1 MGLSRDAVIWGFRFI
16 LGREPESEAVIA
28 AHSAARDPEHLAD
41 LLMRSPEFISGQR
54 FTRLL
59 AAHSESGSSHL
70 PTAHLSTSNARFLL
84 LGNCQVRPLAR
95 LIQALTGNAVA
106 TTIELLPKN
115 LERLRTDRAALG
127 ELIGA
132 SDLILFQ
139 PYPDEIRFITEAF
152 PGTQPKLRLIPRISF
167 AAFHPDVD
175 YVENANGRIAGCIG
189 QYHSALAFY
198 GWTRGLSPA
207 QTRELFRDEVFA
219 SLGYYDYWDAARAL
233 LLAEGVRAALPLD
246 ELLDRWSRVGLW
258 MHTMNHPKLFALAD
272 LAHTILAR
280 EGIATIAGADEFVA
294 DEFSARGVWP
304 VYPEIAQRLSLEGHY
319 HFKPPRDGLAPT
331 EAVIMLG
338 LEEFIRASFDIYSGY
353 DTGEL
358 HCARLESE
366 RYQALDARLT
376 STRSPGQSPGPHANT
391 DRPGADGYKPRHP
404 YQDLADYHFWR
415 RAVEA
420 PAMTDVDPVTAPLFA
435 VEKTDKVATAGSC
448 FAQHLSRTLKNHGFT
463 YFVAEQAP
471 GLAAEEVTRRN
482 YGTFS
487 ARYGNLYTARQLLQ
501 LFDRA
506 YGQFVPRDAVWKR
519 ADNQLVDPFRP
530 QIEPDGFDTAEA
542 LEASRR
548 EHFAAVRTMLET
560 LDVLVF
566 TFGLTESWRSRAD
579 GAILPLAPG
588 VAGGE
593 MTAGRYEFVNFSVAD
608 VVSDMQSFIAR
619 LRSVNPR
626 ARLLLTVSPVPLVAT
641 YEQRH
646 VLVSN
651 TLSKAVLRAAADEI
665 CRSNALCDYF
675 PSFEII
681 TGNHA
686 RGCYFDSDLRS
697 VRPEGV
703 EHVMRVFMRHYSHGP
718 GAARDQDLVRELT
731 VLNDVVC
738 DEEALEPPPGVAVA
752 AA

>member
-1 MGLSRDAVIWGFRFI
+1 MI
-16 LGREPESEAVIA
+16 LCGDFNV
-28 AHSAARDPEHLAD
+28 AH
-41 LLMRSPEFISGQR
+41 
-54 FTRLL
+54 T
-59 AAHSESGSSHL
+59 
-70 PTAHLSTSNARFLL
+70 
-84 LGNCQVRPLAR
+84 
-95 LIQALTGNAVA
+95 
-106 TTIELLPKN
+106 EL
-115 LERLRTDRAALG
+115 
-127 ELIGA
+127 
-132 SDLILFQ
+132 
-139 PYPDEIRFITEAF
+139 
-152 PGTQPKLRLIPRISF
+152 
-167 AAFHPDVD
+167 
-175 YVENANGRIAGCIG
+175 
-189 QYHSALAFY
+189 
-198 GWTRGLSPA
+198 
-207 QTRELFRDEVFA
+207 
-219 SLGYYDYWDAARAL
+219 
-233 LLAEGVRAALPLD
+233 
-246 ELLDRWSRVGLW
+246 
-258 MHTMNHPKLFALAD
+258 D
-272 LAHTILAR
+272 LAN
-280 EGIATIAGADEFVA
+280 
-294 DEFSARGVWP
+294 P
-304 VYPEIAQRLSLEGHY
+304 
-319 HFKPPRDGLAPT
+319 K
-331 EAVIMLG
+331 
-338 LEEFIRASFDIYSGY
+338 
-353 DTGEL
+353 
-358 HCARLESE
+358 
-366 RYQALDARLT
+366 
-376 STRSPGQSPGPHANT
+376 AN
-391 DRPGADGYKPRHP
+391 
-404 YQDLADYHFWR
+404 
-415 RAVEA
+415 
-420 PAMTDVDPVTAPLFA
+420 
-435 VEKTDKVATAGSC
+435 
-448 FAQHLSRTLKNHGFT
+448 LKNHGFT

-471 GLAAEEVTRRN
+471 GLAAEEATRRN

-530 QIEPDGFDTAEA
+530 QIEPDGFDTVEA

-686 RGCYFDSDLRS
+686 RGSYFDSDLRS

-738 DEEALEPPPGVAVA
+738 DEEALAPPPGAAVPGA
-752 AA
+752 